1 MIASAQIQIPMN
13 NLFKFHYGPMDS
25 LRIGANIPLYIC
37 MYVCVRIG
45 IRGKFLL
52 NKKKTISVAS
62 AHIHISGNKL
72 IQPSLMAIQWI
83 I

>member
-1 MIASAQIQIPMN
+1 
-13 NLFKFHYGPMDS
+13 
-25 LRIGANIPLYIC
+25 
-37 MYVCVRIG
+37 MYVCVRNG

-72 IQPSLMAIQWI
+72 IQPSFMAIQWI